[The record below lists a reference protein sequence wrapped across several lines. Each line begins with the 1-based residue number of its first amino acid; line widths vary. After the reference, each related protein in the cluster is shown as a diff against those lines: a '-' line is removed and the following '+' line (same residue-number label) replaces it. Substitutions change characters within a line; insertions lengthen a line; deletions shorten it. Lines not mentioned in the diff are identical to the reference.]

1 MHSSIQGFQ
10 TKISAFTLALLL
22 AGLWLLLRG
31 YHGITDDGQI
41 YAFQALARIHPHLAS
56 DLYLQNTSQDQF
68 TIFSP
73 VYAWFIESLGL
84 EHAARVLTLVFTL
97 WLLAAAC
104 SIARAFTS
112 REGAWL
118 AVIFL
123 LIVSGSYGG
132 SGVFQFSEGFL
143 TARLPAEAMIATS
156 LACYL
161 RGLKALGF
169 VTATAA
175 LFVHPLIALP
185 GLLLLIFLA
194 VPIRVSV
201 VGAIACA
208 VSA

>member
-1 MHSSIQGFQ
+1 MHLSRFQ
-10 TKISAFTLALLL
+10 PKIATAALVLMP
-22 AGLWLLLRG
+22 ATIWLWLHG
-31 YHGITDDGQI
+31 YHGLIGDAQI
-41 YAFQALARIHPHLAS
+41 YAFQALARIHPHLAR

-132 SGVFQFSEGFL
+132 SGG
-143 TARLPAEAMIATS
+143 
-156 LACYL
+156 
-161 RGLKALGF
+161 
-169 VTATAA
+169 
-175 LFVHPLIALP
+175 
-185 GLLLLIFLA
+185 
-194 VPIRVSV
+194 
-201 VGAIACA
+201 
-208 VSA
+208 